1 MKFLALQLIVITVFE
16 VVDFPPA
23 LYVVDHYGK
32 TEQNE
37 QTSNEMIMKT
47 TPSHVF
53 CINKTFDNE
62 AILNKSQL

>member
-1 MKFLALQLIVITVFE
+1 MIVSVVFE

-37 QTSNEMIMKT
+37 QTTNEMIMTT

-53 CINKTFDNE
+53 LHK
-62 AILNKSQL
+62 